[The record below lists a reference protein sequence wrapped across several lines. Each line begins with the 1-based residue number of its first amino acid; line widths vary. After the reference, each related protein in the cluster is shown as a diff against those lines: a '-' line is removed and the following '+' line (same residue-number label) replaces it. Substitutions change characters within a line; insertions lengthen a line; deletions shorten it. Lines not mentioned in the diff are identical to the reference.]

1 MAEEASRGVTF
12 LSLIR
17 RHRMLL
23 GGVGGTLAV
32 IIGIYGD
39 EARTALDLLWASMGW
54 FSQALPVLGI
64 LGLCAAT
71 WYVRGV
77 VEQNRR
83 QDRRVINQSFD
94 IRVADFE
101 DDLPGDQTVI
111 GRELRYLERVTH
123 SNTLVV
129 LLPGLG
135 LDAND
140 FRPYMNIAQEHTAA
154 LTLFGFNAEEAKDE
168 RYRPVGLKTH
178 VELVNGALNHFRRKY
193 PQKKLV
199 LVGFSTGADMII
211 RLGEFWQTHPS
222 RNPRTYAMVL
232 LDPNINHSS
241 MVVSGAF
248 ATMNPSAPFTEL
260 IEIARIPQN
269 ITEFQNMSEYL
280 HKISKKNLAH
290 IQRHAEDWW
299 DYWEGEEKCDRF
311 LQRVGTLHA
320 MCPRSKV
327 VFSANYDQHFNE
339 IVAGARRQSMGEIFD
354 LLREDHFQLLNER
367 LIAKEV
373 ATLVASPSLS

>member
-1 MAEEASRGVTF
+1 
-12 LSLIR
+12 
-17 RHRMLL
+17 
-23 GGVGGTLAV
+23 
-32 IIGIYGD
+32 
-39 EARTALDLLWASMGW
+39 
-54 FSQALPVLGI
+54 
-64 LGLCAAT
+64 
-71 WYVRGV
+71 
-77 VEQNRR
+77 
-83 QDRRVINQSFD
+83 
-94 IRVADFE
+94 
-101 DDLPGDQTVI
+101 
-111 GRELRYLERVTH
+111 
-123 SNTLVV
+123 
-129 LLPGLG
+129 
-135 LDAND
+135 
-140 FRPYMNIAQEHTAA
+140 
-154 LTLFGFNAEEAKDE
+154 
-168 RYRPVGLKTH
+168 
-178 VELVNGALNHFRRKY
+178 
-193 PQKKLV
+193 
-199 LVGFSTGADMII
+199 
-211 RLGEFWQTHPS
+211 
-222 RNPRTYAMVL
+222 MVL

-299 DYWEGEEKCDRF
+299 DYWEGEEKCERF

-320 MCPRSKV
+320 MCPKLKV